1 MLPETVMVTIDVFDY
16 EKNKTGVI
24 ELSDDVFNADVKDYL
39 IHEAVRVQQSNRRA
53 GTVAVKNRSNVA
65 GSGKKPFK
73 QKGTGQAR
81 QGCRR
86 APQYPGGG
94 VAFGPQQK
102 VYNLSMNKKAHKAAM
117 KSALSSLQQE
127 KRITVLDSL
136 DLESISAKYFA
147 SFLSAFELKKT
158 LVVSAEK
165 NRELELSARNIKD
178 VKVVMADSLSVYDMV
193 KFTNIVFCE
202 ASVRKV
208 EGALQP

>member
-1 MLPETVMVTIDVFDY
+1 MVTIDVFDFK
-16 EKNKTGVI
+16 KNKIGAI
-24 ELSDDVFNADVKDYL
+24 ELSEDVFNAEVKEYL
-39 IHEAVRVQQSNRRA
+39 VHEAVRVQLTNRRA
-53 GTVAVKNRSNVA
+53 GTVAVKNRAAVA

-81 QGCRR
+81 QGCCR

-94 VAFGPQQK
+94 VAFGPQPK

-117 KSALSSLQQE
+117 KSVLTNLQLQN
-127 KRITVLDSL
+127 RITVLDKF
-136 DLESISAKYFA
+136 DLETVSCKVFA

-158 LVVSAEK
+158 LVVADEPHK
-165 NRELELSARNIKD
+165 ELELSARNIKD

-193 KFTNIVFCE
+193 KYKNVVFTE
-202 ASVRKV
+202 AAVRKV